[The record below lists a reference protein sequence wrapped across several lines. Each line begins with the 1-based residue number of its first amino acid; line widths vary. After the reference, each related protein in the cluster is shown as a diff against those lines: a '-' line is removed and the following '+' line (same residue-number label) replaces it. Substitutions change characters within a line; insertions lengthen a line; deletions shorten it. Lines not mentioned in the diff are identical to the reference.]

1 MGTISPYC
9 SATGMKS
16 SGGTDTPSRDQRSS
30 ASTAV
35 TRPVARS
42 TTGW

>member
-1 MGTISPYC
+1 MSELC
-9 SATGMKS
+9 SATATS
-16 SGGTDTPSRDQRSS
+16 SAGGTAPRTTSSHRSS
-30 ASTAV
+30 ASSEV